1 MSRDLDSHFG
11 EREQA
16 AVEEWLRQSFAILSL
31 LGIHSLVYRIEVHA
45 RLLIL
50 RKKSYLHWL
59 ILVCKFIDFEKKFPP
74 AHLFGSH

>member
-31 LGIHSLVYRIEVHA
+31 LYIIDAVTFSGIEFWKQKIGA
-45 RLLIL
+45 TFNF
-50 RKKSYLHWL
+50 
-59 ILVCKFIDFEKKFPP
+59 CKQDVINFTKFSKFTMCR
-74 AHLFGSH
+74 ASEA

>member
-31 LGIHSLVYRIEVHA
+31 LYIKNAITFSGIEFWKQ
-45 RLLIL
+45 
-50 RKKSYLHWL
+50 KKG
-59 ILVCKFIDFEKKFPP
+59 VTFNFCKQGVIYFDID
-74 AHLFGSH
+74 L

>member
-31 LGIHSLVYRIEVHA
+31 PYIKNAITFSGIEFWKQ
-45 RLLIL
+45 
-50 RKKSYLHWL
+50 KK
-59 ILVCKFIDFEKKFPP
+59 V
-74 AHLFGSH
+74 